1 MSKTMNDCST
11 CISLCFQGR
20 QLYFHVKNQACLNR
34 FCMRVL
40 ALTYFGGLEL
50 ILFLF
55 QTLWVFQSYH
65 TKIPQKVLLGY
76 MCIFDDV
83 QNEFVCKTNQ
93 IPRERFSCRYALE
106 DLNQS
111 LLSSLTLHSFLPH
124 KFLGL
129 MRVSSTCS
137 KVCLSLL

>member
-1 MSKTMNDCST
+1 MNDYSMCMYF
-11 CISLCFQGR
+11 SLFPR
-20 QLYFHVKNQACLNR
+20 KAIIFSRKNQACINR

-83 QNEFVCKTNQ
+83 QNEFVCKTNHIQ
-93 IPRERFSCRYALE
+93 IPRERLSCRYALE